1 MLSKTLILTLT
12 TALAPIV
19 WGTTYIVAAELL
31 PPERPLLAA
40 LLRSLPAGLLLLLL
54 VRRLPRGQWWWRSA
68 VLGVL
73 NIGLFFALLF
83 VAAYRLPGG
92 VAATVGAVQPLLV
105 ALFASR
111 WIGERLTGRK
121 LAAGTAG
128 MAGVGLLVLQAQAR
142 LDAVG
147 VAAALGGAVAMAA
160 GVVLTKKWGVPDT
173 LLAATSWQLI
183 AGGVFLLPLALL
195 VEGPPPALTG
205 INLAGYA
212 YLCLIGSAL
221 AYSLWFRGLH
231 RLPASS
237 AALLGLLSPVVAAAA
252 GWLLAGQALS
262 PGQCLGAAVVLGA
275 LVLAGPA
282 GRALRKKPIGG
293 ENSSTLGKRLQFGKS
308 LRCKP
313 AAISQTG
320 GKTDKA
326 ERNAISRRG

>member
-1 MLSKTLILTLT
+1 MLSKTGLLTAT

-31 PPERPLLAA
+31 PPDRPLLAA

-54 VRRLPRGQWWWRSA
+54 VRRLPRGSWWWRSA

-121 LAAGTAG
+121 LAAGMAG
-128 MAGVGLLVLQAQAR
+128 LAGVGLLVLQAQAR
-142 LDAVG
+142 LDVLG
-147 VAAALGGAVAMAA
+147 VAAALGGAVGMAA
-160 GVVLTKKWGVPDT
+160 GVVLTKKWGTPDT
-173 LLAATSWQLI
+173 LLAATSWQLV
-183 AGGVFLLPLALL
+183 AGGLFLLPVALL

-205 INLAGYA
+205 VNLAGYA
-212 YLCLIGSAL
+212 YLGVIGTAL
-221 AYSLWFRGLH
+221 AYCLWFRGLH

-237 AALLGLLSPVVAAAA
+237 TALLGLLSPVVAAAA
-252 GWLLAGQALS
+252 GWLLAGQSLS
-262 PGQCLGAAVVLGA
+262 PGQCLGAAMVLA
-275 LVLAGPA
+275 TLVLAGPA
-282 GRALRKKPIGG
+282 GHRRATAAAVRPHDV
-293 ENSSTLGKRLQFGKS
+293 LGRS
-308 LRCKP
+308 VSPR
-313 AAISQTG
+313 
-320 GKTDKA
+320 
-326 ERNAISRRG
+326 

>member
-1 MLSKTLILTLT
+1 MLSKTWTLTAT

-31 PPERPLLAA
+31 PPDRPLLAA

-54 VRRLPRGQWWWRSA
+54 VRRLPRGAWWWRSA
-68 VLGVL
+68 LLGVL

-121 LAAGTAG
+121 LAAGVAG
-128 MAGVGLLVLQAQAR
+128 LTGVGLLVLQAQAR
-142 LDAVG
+142 LDALG

-160 GVVLTKKWGVPDT
+160 GVVLTKKWGAPDT
-173 LLAATSWQLI
+173 LLAATSWQLV
-183 AGGVFLLPLALL
+183 AGGLFLLPLALL
-195 VEGPPPALTG
+195 VEGPVPALTG

-212 YLCLIGSAL
+212 YLGVIGTAL
-221 AYSLWFRGLH
+221 AYVLWFRGLH

-237 AALLGLLSPVVAAAA
+237 TALLGLLSPVMAAGA
-252 GWLLAGQALS
+252 GWLLLGQDLS
-262 PGQCLGAAVVLGA
+262 VGQSVGAVLVLGT

-282 GRALRKKPIGG
+282 GQRRADAGR
-293 ENSSTLGKRLQFGKS
+293 
-308 LRCKP
+308 
-313 AAISQTG
+313 AA
-320 GKTDKA
+320 D
-326 ERNAISRRG
+326 RGVLDRSAAHR

>member
-1 MLSKTLILTLT
+1 MLSKPFILTAT

-68 VLGVL
+68 VLGIL

-111 WIGERLTGRK
+111 WIGERLTLRK

-128 MAGVGLLVLQAQAR
+128 IAGVGLLVLQAQAR
-142 LDAVG
+142 LDAMG

-173 LLAATSWQLI
+173 LLAATSWQLV
-183 AGGVFLLPLALL
+183 AGGLFLLPVALL
-195 VEGPPPALTG
+195 VEGPPPMLTG
-205 INLAGYA
+205 TNVAGYA
-212 YLCLIGSAL
+212 YLGLVGTAL
-221 AYSLWFRGLH
+221 AYVLWFRGLH

-237 AALLGLLSPVVAAAA
+237 AALLGLLSPVVAAAV

-262 PGQCLGAAVVLGA
+262 PGQCLGAAIVLGA

-282 GRALRKKPIGG
+282 GNRRGIRRR
-293 ENSSTLGKRLQFGKS
+293 T
-308 LRCKP
+308 
-313 AAISQTG
+313 
-320 GKTDKA
+320 A
-326 ERNAISRRG
+326 ERGVLGQSVPRP